1 MGIGRTG
8 DGAMGFVTVM
18 PGPVTLGPVTPGAMR
33 MSLMAVVLLLAG
45 CNSVAQIAAVV
56 TGGASGAATG
66 SPAVGFAVGVAVD
79 AGATYVL
86 RYYGRSRQGAEQDAI
101 AQVAGEL
108 PVGTEAAWKIEH
120 TIPIGDE
127 HGRLQVVRV
136 IDSPLAMCKEI
147 AFSVEDGKGDAMKRA
162 WFTSD
167 ICKQA
172 EAWKWAS
179 AEPAVER
186 WGFLQ

>member
-8 DGAMGFVTVM
+8 DCAVGLVTVR
-18 PGPVTLGPVTPGAMR
+18 LGAF
-33 MSLMAVVLLLAG
+33 LLLVGLAG
-45 CNSVAQIAAVV
+45 CSSTPQIIAVIS
-56 TGGASGAATG
+56 GGTTGAATG
-66 SPAVGFAVGVAVD
+66 NPALGFAVGVAVD

-101 AQVAGEL
+101 AQVAGDL
-108 PVGTEAAWKIEH
+108 PVGTKATWKIEH

-127 HGRLQVVRV
+127 HGQLRVVRA
-136 IDSPLAMCKEI
+136 IDSPLAACREI
-147 AFSVEDGKGDAMKRA
+147 AFSVDEGEGDKLKRA

-167 ICKQA
+167 ICKQS
-172 EAWKWAS
+172 ETWKWAS

>member
-1 MGIGRTG
+1 MGLGGAG
-8 DGAMGFVTVM
+8 DGAVGRIAVKPM
-18 PGPVTLGPVTPGAMR
+18 P
-33 MSLMAVVLLLAG
+33 MAAAVPLAAIILLAA
-45 CNSVAQIAAVV
+45 CSSTSQIVAAVS
-56 TGGASGAATG
+56 GGLAGAATG
-66 SPAVGFAVGVAVD
+66 SPAVGFAIGVAVD
-79 AGATYVL
+79 AGANYAV
-86 RYYGRSRQGAEQDAI
+86 RYYGRTRQGAEQDAI

-127 HGRLQVVRV
+127 HGQLRVVRV
-136 IDSPLAMCKEI
+136 IDSPLAACKEI
-147 AFSVEDGKGDAMKRA
+147 AFSVDEGNGDKLKRA

-167 ICKQA
+167 ICRQA
-172 EAWKWAS
+172 ERWKWAS